1 MELEGGAEGQCLL
14 CIVPRIAA
22 SLFLPLSLCPLR
34 MQVSFDWEAGLLVS
48 RICYFV
54 ARFNRNRQI
63 SHRCHVNEPLSRS
76 NSEWILLREMRIEWT
91 AIEVFIV
98 RDIDIGRNRGIKMSN
113 GDKKKC
119 TEFYKIALNFVLH
132 IFYHIASFDL
142 SNSAI
147 KELWIVLN

>member
-1 MELEGGAEGQCLL
+1 MLVMHRSTHRCLF
-14 CIVPRIAA
+14 VSP
-22 SLFLPLSLCPLR
+22 SVPLSPADASFVWLR
-34 MQVSFDWEAGLLVS
+34 GLLVS

-63 SHRCHVNEPLSRS
+63 SHRCHVNEALSRS

-142 SNSAI
+142 SNLAI